1 MALSLSLARHWAFL
15 PLCPPRTPIPRAQP
29 FSEPGPRCMWRT
41 VDSDPL
47 LVRLHFHLGL
57 ARLEAKGSHPSHP
70 EGCAPGPWGWWGW
83 LYLTHFLECFSP
95 AHPISDVR
103 NAPEEGSGREVFC
116 SILQTCIRY
125 LQYGSHCLDSR
136 KKTEVTKRRSW
147 PLRCLESAVDETD
160 AYMLDKHSVLPS
172 PQESGPLGG
181 AQLSL
186 PLGSGQP
193 CLCLVLGSWA
203 LRPPEGCSSC

>member
-1 MALSLSLARHWAFL
+1 M
-15 PLCPPRTPIPRAQP
+15 
-29 FSEPGPRCMWRT
+29 GK
-41 VDSDPL
+41 
-47 LVRLHFHLGL
+47 RLT
-57 ARLEAKGSHPSHP
+57 RPP